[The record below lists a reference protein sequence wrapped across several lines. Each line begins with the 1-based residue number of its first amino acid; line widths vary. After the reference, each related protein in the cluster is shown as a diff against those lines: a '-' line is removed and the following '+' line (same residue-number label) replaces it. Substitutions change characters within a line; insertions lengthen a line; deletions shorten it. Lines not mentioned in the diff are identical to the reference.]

1 MLIWCYPYTSET
13 FPIANN
19 LEATY
24 CAEIVVLR
32 RRRRRGRGAAEQGAH
47 FHIIITQITNFIPF
61 LVIQSLYSE
70 AAKVESNVLD
80 EEHSTLVLARC
91 SKAGDSSLSQIGILH
106 HQRLAATQPAVCCC
120 LFTPF
125 QGSTSSQARPGYI
138 RWLSFPTSSTAHRQF
153 SCQAPV
159 NVSFFSSYHY
169 LDSDLRNSLSI
180 RPTTVSSW
188 AVVLK
193 PNWLIILQRLY
204 TCMYLTS

>member
-19 LEATY
+19 PGNIL
-24 CAEIVVLR
+24 CWNR
-32 RRRRRGRGAAEQGAH
+32 RSSSKAMARTGGGGTGRSFSYYYNTNNK
-47 FHIIITQITNFIPF
+47 FHSISRHSIR
-61 LVIQSLYSE
+61 VEE
-70 AAKVESNVLD
+70 AAKVESNVLE

-169 LDSDLRNSLSI
+169 LDSDLRKSLSI

-188 AVVLK
+188 AVDPKL
-193 PNWLIILQRLY
+193 
-204 TCMYLTS
+204 MYVHI